1 MPYRTLWSRRWRHCR
16 VCGVRTGAGHDT
28 RGGFGPVEAAA
39 LQKYVRM
46 VALNMPVGA
55 IRQKMAQY
63 GFMDKRRVLTV
74 LENRVPPP
82 PGPV

>member
-1 MPYRTLWSRRWRHCR
+1 M
-16 VCGVRTGAGHDT
+16 
-28 RGGFGPVEAAA
+28 EAAT

-46 VALNMPVGA
+46 VALNMPAGA